1 MPNLMET
8 MRQIAA
14 NERQAALPMTIC
26 FGKVIA
32 LAPFRV
38 QIDQKLVLTK
48 EFFIV
53 KSGVSA
59 SSFKVGD
66 VLILFRNEGGQKV
79 PDIRQERGA
88 VMLPTEYND
97 DLVQDF
103 EIEHSLRAPM
113 RCGLTATRVP
123 AASWTDWKP

>member
-1 MPNLMET
+1 MPNLMES

-32 LAPFRV
+32 LSPFRV
-38 QIDQKLVLTK
+38 QVDQKLVLTK

-66 VLILFRNEGGQKV
+66 VLILFRSEGGQKYLIF
-79 PDIRQERGA
+79 DKKGA
-88 VMLPTEYND
+88 L
-97 DLVQDF
+97 
-103 EIEHSLRAPM
+103 
-113 RCGLTATRVP
+113 
-123 AASWTDWKP
+123 

>member
-1 MPNLMET
+1 MPNLMES

-14 NERQAALPMTIC
+14 NERQASLPMTIC

-32 LAPFRV
+32 LSPFRV
-38 QIDQKLVLTK
+38 QIDQKLVLTR

-66 VLILFRNEGGQKV
+66 VLILFRNEGGQKYLIF
-79 PDIRQERGA
+79 DKKGA
-88 VMLPTEYND
+88 L
-97 DLVQDF
+97 
-103 EIEHSLRAPM
+103 
-113 RCGLTATRVP
+113 
-123 AASWTDWKP
+123 

>member
-1 MPNLMET
+1 MPNLMES

-32 LAPFRV
+32 LSPFRV
-38 QIDQKLVLTK
+38 RIDQKLVLTK

-66 VLILFRNEGGQKV
+66 VLILFRNEGGQKYLIF
-79 PDIRQERGA
+79 DKKGA
-88 VMLPTEYND
+88 L
-97 DLVQDF
+97 
-103 EIEHSLRAPM
+103 
-113 RCGLTATRVP
+113 
-123 AASWTDWKP
+123 

>member
-1 MPNLMET
+1 

-14 NERQAALPMTIC
+14 NARQAALPMTIC

-32 LAPFRV
+32 LSPFRV

-66 VLILFRNEGGQKV
+66 VLILFRNEGGQKYLIF
-79 PDIRQERGA
+79 DKKGA
-88 VMLPTEYND
+88 L
-97 DLVQDF
+97 
-103 EIEHSLRAPM
+103 
-113 RCGLTATRVP
+113 
-123 AASWTDWKP
+123 

>member
-1 MPNLMET
+1 MSNLMES

-14 NERQAALPMTIC
+14 NERQASLPTAIC

-32 LAPFRV
+32 LSPFRV

-66 VLILFRNEGGQKV
+66 VLILFRNEGGQKYLIF
-79 PDIRQERGA
+79 DKKGA
-88 VMLPTEYND
+88 L
-97 DLVQDF
+97 
-103 EIEHSLRAPM
+103 
-113 RCGLTATRVP
+113 
-123 AASWTDWKP
+123 

>member
-1 MPNLMET
+1 MPNLMEA

-26 FGKVIA
+26 FVKVVA
-32 LAPFRV
+32 LSPFRV

-66 VLILFRNEGGQKV
+66 VLILFRNEGGQKYLIF
-79 PDIRQERGA
+79 DKKGA
-88 VMLPTEYND
+88 L
-97 DLVQDF
+97 
-103 EIEHSLRAPM
+103 
-113 RCGLTATRVP
+113 
-123 AASWTDWKP
+123 

>member
-1 MPNLMET
+1 MPNLMES

-32 LAPFRV
+32 LSPFRV

-66 VLILFRNEGGQKV
+66 VLILFRNDGGQKYLV
-79 PDIRQERGA
+79 FDKKGA
-88 VMLPTEYND
+88 L
-97 DLVQDF
+97 
-103 EIEHSLRAPM
+103 
-113 RCGLTATRVP
+113 
-123 AASWTDWKP
+123 

>member
-1 MPNLMET
+1 MPNLMES

-14 NERQAALPMTIC
+14 NERQAALPMMIC

-32 LAPFRV
+32 LSPFRV

-66 VLILFRNEGGQKV
+66 VLILFRNEGGQKYLIF
-79 PDIRQERGA
+79 DKKGA
-88 VMLPTEYND
+88 L
-97 DLVQDF
+97 
-103 EIEHSLRAPM
+103 
-113 RCGLTATRVP
+113 
-123 AASWTDWKP
+123 

>member
-1 MPNLMET
+1 MPNLMES

-32 LAPFRV
+32 LSPFRV

-53 KSGVSA
+53 KSGVGA
-59 SSFKVGD
+59 SSFKGGD
-66 VLILFRNEGGQKV
+66 VLILFRNEGGQKYLIF
-79 PDIRQERGA
+79 DKKGA
-88 VMLPTEYND
+88 L
-97 DLVQDF
+97 
-103 EIEHSLRAPM
+103 
-113 RCGLTATRVP
+113 
-123 AASWTDWKP
+123 

>member
-1 MPNLMET
+1 MPNLMEA

-26 FGKVIA
+26 FGKVVA
-32 LAPFRV
+32 LSPFRV

-66 VLILFRNEGGQKV
+66 VLILFRNEGGQKYLIF
-79 PDIRQERGA
+79 DKKGA
-88 VMLPTEYND
+88 L
-97 DLVQDF
+97 
-103 EIEHSLRAPM
+103 
-113 RCGLTATRVP
+113 
-123 AASWTDWKP
+123 

>member
-1 MPNLMET
+1 MPNLMES

-32 LAPFRV
+32 LSPFRV

-59 SSFKVGD
+59 FSFKVGD
-66 VLILFRNEGGQKV
+66 VLILFRNEGGQKYLIF
-79 PDIRQERGA
+79 DKKGA
-88 VMLPTEYND
+88 L
-97 DLVQDF
+97 
-103 EIEHSLRAPM
+103 
-113 RCGLTATRVP
+113 
-123 AASWTDWKP
+123 

>member
-1 MPNLMET
+1 MPNLMESI
-8 MRQIAA
+8 RQIAA

-32 LAPFRV
+32 LSPFRV

-66 VLILFRNEGGQKV
+66 MLILFRNEGGQKYLIF
-79 PDIRQERGA
+79 DKKGA
-88 VMLPTEYND
+88 L
-97 DLVQDF
+97 
-103 EIEHSLRAPM
+103 
-113 RCGLTATRVP
+113 
-123 AASWTDWKP
+123 

>member
-1 MPNLMET
+1 MPNLMES

-32 LAPFRV
+32 LSPFRV

-53 KSGVSA
+53 ESGVSA

-66 VLILFRNEGGQKV
+66 VLILFRNEGGQKYLIF
-79 PDIRQERGA
+79 DKKGA
-88 VMLPTEYND
+88 L
-97 DLVQDF
+97 
-103 EIEHSLRAPM
+103 
-113 RCGLTATRVP
+113 
-123 AASWTDWKP
+123 

>member
-1 MPNLMET
+1 MPNLMES

-32 LAPFRV
+32 LSPFHV

-66 VLILFRNEGGQKV
+66 VLILLRNEGGQKYLIF
-79 PDIRQERGA
+79 DKKGA
-88 VMLPTEYND
+88 L
-97 DLVQDF
+97 
-103 EIEHSLRAPM
+103 
-113 RCGLTATRVP
+113 
-123 AASWTDWKP
+123 

>member
-1 MPNLMET
+1 
-8 MRQIAA
+8 
-14 NERQAALPMTIC
+14 MTIC

-32 LAPFRV
+32 LSPFRV

-66 VLILFRNEGGQKV
+66 VLILFRNEGGQK
-79 PDIRQERGA
+79 DLIFDKKGA
-88 VMLPTEYND
+88 L
-97 DLVQDF
+97 
-103 EIEHSLRAPM
+103 
-113 RCGLTATRVP
+113 
-123 AASWTDWKP
+123 

>member
-32 LAPFRV
+32 LSPFRV
-38 QIDQKLVLTK
+38 QVDQKLVLTK

-66 VLILFRNEGGQKV
+66 VLILFRNDGGQKYLIF
-79 PDIRQERGA
+79 DKKGA
-88 VMLPTEYND
+88 L
-97 DLVQDF
+97 
-103 EIEHSLRAPM
+103 
-113 RCGLTATRVP
+113 
-123 AASWTDWKP
+123 

>member
-1 MPNLMET
+1 MPNLMES

-14 NERQAALPMTIC
+14 NERQATLPMIIC

-32 LAPFRV
+32 LSPIRV

-66 VLILFRNEGGQKV
+66 VLILFRNEGGQKYLIF
-79 PDIRQERGA
+79 DKKGA
-88 VMLPTEYND
+88 L
-97 DLVQDF
+97 
-103 EIEHSLRAPM
+103 
-113 RCGLTATRVP
+113 
-123 AASWTDWKP
+123 